1 MKTIE
6 EESKKYSG
14 RSEDKF
20 SNVAKVYDKYDIE
33 QAFESGVEWMKKQYD
48 EMIRWIPVSEFDFD
62 KYGSEYVLLKNS
74 EKSIPVIKQV
84 LCNNDLTDYILYRTI
99 ELK

>member
-33 QAFESGVEWMKKQYD
+33 QAFESGVEFAQ
-48 EMIRWIPVSEFDFD
+48 RWIPVSEFDFD